1 MKSAKEKLDEK
12 LGIKNINEIFDQS
25 EIDAILNDSKIEIQ
39 KIDNQIKNKSELINQ
54 SLDNKHS
61 ENLTIQEN
69 NNLINSP
76 IYTMGES
83 LKEISY
89 LITKSKDIITNL
101 YSYITKTDFIDPDT
115 ISATAKMIE
124 ASRIVISDY
133 IELYKEKAR
142 MIHEFNLE
150 NLKHKNKLELEEHK
164 ALLKHKYSLKDDN
177 EQKTVDMI
185 AYSQEQTLNLINDN
199 YIQQ

>member
-12 LGIKNINEIFDQS
+12 LGIKDINEIFDQS

-39 KIDNQIKNKSELINQ
+39 KIDNQIKNKSENINQ
-54 SLDNKHS
+54 TIDNSALIPK
-61 ENLTIQEN
+61 EN
-69 NNLINSP
+69 NEALASP
-76 IYTMGES
+76 IYSMDES

-89 LITKSKDIITNL
+89 LINKSRDIITNL
-101 YSYITKTDFIDPDT
+101 YSYITKTNFIDPDT

-124 ASRIVISDY
+124 ASRIVIADY

-150 NLKHKNKLELEEHK
+150 NLKHKNKLELEERK
-164 ALLKHKYSLKDDN
+164 AFLKNKYKTSDEN

-199 YIQQ
+199 NYTQ